1 VNIEGEKNMKLKS
14 VLVGIVFLITSGCA
28 AYQLPPPSSNHPANP
43 QAISTPARS
52 VSKTLAYTRADIP
65 ATQPVA
71 GAARPQGHD
80 AQQAAQGEPQTVV
93 ADGKVIATVPNA
105 SQIVVEHGEI
115 KGFMDAMTMGYRVEP
130 PSLLEGLKSGDK
142 VRFTIDVPKK
152 AIVKIEKGPVL
163 AATTS
168 PQQEQGSRAAET
180 DAPKTVVGEG
190 KVVATV
196 PNSNQIVVE
205 HGEIKGFMEAMTM
218 GYPVDPPSLLEGLK
232 FGDKVRFTIDVP
244 KKAIVKI
251 EKLK

>member
-1 VNIEGEKNMKLKS
+1 MKLRN
-14 VLVGIVFLITSGCA
+14 VLVGIVSLAASGCA
-28 AYQLPPPSSNHPANP
+28 AFELPPPRSNHPANA
-43 QAISTPARS
+43 QAMASPERTL
-52 VSKTLAYTRADIP
+52 SKTLAYSREDIP
-65 ATQPVA
+65 STQPVA
-71 GAARPQGHD
+71 ATAQSRD
-80 AQQAAQGEPQTVV
+80 TQQAAQGGPQTVV
-93 ADGKVIATVPNA
+93 ADGKVITTVPNA

-163 AATTS
+163 AAATS
-168 PQQEQGSRAAET
+168 PQPAQGSGAAGAE
-180 DAPKTVVGEG
+180 PQKTVVGEG

-196 PNSNQIVVE
+196 PNSSQIVVE

-251 EKLK
+251 EKIK

>member
-1 VNIEGEKNMKLKS
+1 MASPERTL
-14 VLVGIVFLITSGCA
+14 
-28 AYQLPPPSSNHPANP
+28 
-43 QAISTPARS
+43 
-52 VSKTLAYTRADIP
+52 SKTLAYSREDIP
-65 ATQPVA
+65 STQPVA
-71 GAARPQGHD
+71 AT
-80 AQQAAQGEPQTVV
+80 AQSRDTHQAAQGETQTVV

-152 AIVKIEKGPVL
+152 AIVKIEKGPML
-163 AATTS
+163 AATS
-168 PQQEQGSRAAET
+168 PQPAQGSGAAGAE
-180 DAPKTVVGEG
+180 PQKTVVGDG

-196 PNSNQIVVE
+196 PNTSQIVVE

-232 FGDKVRFTIDVP
+232 FG
-244 KKAIVKI
+244 
-251 EKLK
+251 